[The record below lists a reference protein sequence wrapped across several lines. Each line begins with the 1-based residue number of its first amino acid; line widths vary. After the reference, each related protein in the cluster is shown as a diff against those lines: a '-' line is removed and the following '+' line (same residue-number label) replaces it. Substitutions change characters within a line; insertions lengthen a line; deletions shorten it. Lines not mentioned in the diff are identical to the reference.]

1 MTKKKALKMIMSF
14 GCQRNEAQLLLQEE
28 HNLGKTNQQAV
39 EAIRSSLEAFS
50 EKLQECILRIRMDF
64 QPAVDALNKMAE
76 SFRKLASP
84 GVNEYENSC
93 D

>member
-14 GCQRNEAQLLLQEE
+14 GYQRNEAVLLLQDE
-28 HNLGKTNQQAV
+28 HNSGKTNQQAV

-50 EKLQECILRIRMDF
+50 EKLQECILRIRMNF

-76 SFRKLASP
+76 SFRKLVSP
-84 GVNEYENSC
+84 GGNEHENPC